1 MSELY
6 VYTTPLHD
14 AVRENNTEKVRI
26 LLKNGANIF
35 EKDDDDITSF
45 ELAQILNNSDV
56 LALLEEVA
64 TRSRNQMIA
73 K

>member
-56 LALLEEVA
+56 VALLEEAA

>member
-14 AVRENNTEKVRI
+14 AVRENNTEKVRV

-35 EKDDDDITSF
+35 EKDDEDITSF

-56 LALLEEVA
+56 VALLEEVT

>member
-14 AVRENNTEKVRI
+14 AVRENNTEKVRV

-56 LALLEEVA
+56 VALLEEVT

>member
-14 AVRENNTEKVRI
+14 SVRENNMEKVMV
-26 LLKNGANIF
+26 LVKNGANIF
-35 EKDDDDITSF
+35 ENDDEDITSF
-45 ELAQILNNSDV
+45 ELAQILINSDIV
-56 LALLEEVA
+56 ALLEEA
-64 TRSRNQMIA
+64 TTRSHNQMTA

>member
-35 EKDDDDITSF
+35 EKDEEDITSF
-45 ELAQILNNSDV
+45 ELAQILNNSDIV
-56 LALLEEVA
+56 ALLEEAA